1 MGWDNAGHM
10 RRSVLRA
17 VGAVLLCLVT
27 SWNGVRA
34 AGGGEAVA
42 PVQPPV
48 VVLGSEGSVSLN
60 RQSVYW
66 ADATGQRAIEQVEAG
81 VDALPWRLRTRD
93 QQSWT
98 PGGSLWVMFEAA
110 VPRGERWY
118 LETGTAIHDHLQF
131 FHRDPNGAW
140 VVQQAGTDMPA
151 SIWSVPGRLP
161 TFLLA
166 SDAPAPVRYW
176 LRVDDAQAEFLSPLR
191 LVRSDMVRSQ
201 REVEQF
207 MFGAYFGLALLMFC
221 ASLAHGV
228 TYRDK
233 AFLAFA
239 LYILLLA
246 SGQLGRAGVGAQHF
260 WPEWLAWNGTLL
272 SLWPGAAMAAG
283 LWFVKVVTDP
293 ARLSRRLDLGVW
305 ALIAA
310 LLAATALHVVLR
322 GHSSLTLVLALT
334 GLSLVA
340 VLCMVVWGWQDSR
353 DRHLTLVALGF
364 APLAVLAL
372 FPLARTFGLLPPS
385 LLTRYGLFFGSAL
398 QLPILYYAL
407 NIRLMAR
414 REGEL
419 RASALS
425 RTDALTG
432 LPHLQA
438 LVERLDT
445 SLAHARGQKQ
455 QLGLM
460 GVRVSNLDAIAE
472 EFGPEYAEKALVVA
486 ASHLRRVIVGFDM
499 AARVGEREFALL
511 LEAPMTPQLATSRAQ
526 QVVASGLRQVEA
538 LPAALTLKFHVAVA
552 LLPEPQ
558 LDGAASL
565 RWVMEGLD
573 QLTPDTRKLIRP
585 LNF

>member
-1 MGWDNAGHM
+1 M
-10 RRSVLRA
+10 RRSALRA
-17 VGAVLLCLVT
+17 LVAVLLWMVT
-27 SWNGVRA
+27 SWAGVHA
-34 AGGGEAVA
+34 ARGGEAIA
-42 PVQPPV
+42 PAQPPGI
-48 VVLGSEGSVSLN
+48 VLGATGSVSLN
-60 RQSVYW
+60 RQSVFW
-66 ADATGQRAIEQVEAG
+66 ADALGERNIDQVEVGAN
-81 VDALPWRLRTRD
+81 VLPWRLRSRD
-93 QQSWT
+93 QQTWP
-98 PGGSLWVMFEAA
+98 PGGSLWVMFEAT
-110 VPRGERWY
+110 VPRGEHWY
-118 LETGTAIHDHLQF
+118 LETGTAIHDKLQF
-131 FHRDPNGAW
+131 FHRDAAGAW
-140 VVQQAGTDMPA
+140 VVQQAGTDMPSSRWA
-151 SIWSVPGRLP
+151 VPGRLP
-161 TFLLA
+161 TFSLVT
-166 SDAPAPVRYW
+166 DNPRPVRYW
-176 LRVDDAQAEFLSPLR
+176 VRVDDAQAEFVSPLR
-191 LVRSDMVRSQ
+191 LVREDMLRTQ

-207 MFGAYFGLALLMFC
+207 LFGAYFGLALLVFG

-233 AFLAFA
+233 AFLSFA

-246 SGQLGRAGVGAQHF
+246 AGQLGRAGVAAQHF

-305 ALIAA
+305 GLIAA
-310 LLAATALHVVLR
+310 LLAATALHVVLGR
-322 GHSSLTLVLALT
+322 HSSLTLVLTLT
-334 GLSLVA
+334 GLGLVA
-340 VLCMVVWGWQDSR
+340 VLCMVLWGWRESR
-353 DRHLTLVALGF
+353 ERHLGLIALGF
-364 APLAVLAL
+364 APLALLAL
-372 FPLARTFGLLPPS
+372 FPLVRTFGLLPPN
-385 LLTRYGLFFGSAL
+385 LLTRYGLFFGVAL
-398 QLPILYYAL
+398 ELPILYYAL

-419 RASALS
+419 RAGALS

-432 LPHLQA
+432 LPHRRA

-460 GVRVSNLDAIAE
+460 AVRVSNLDAIAE
-472 EFGPEYAEKALVVA
+472 EFGQEYAEKALVVA
-486 ASHLRRVIVGFDM
+486 ASHLRRVIVDFDM

-565 RWVMEGLD
+565 ERVLEGLD

>member
-1 MGWDNAGHM
+1 M
-10 RRSVLRA
+10 RA
-17 VGAVLLCLVT
+17 VGAVLLWLVS
-27 SWNGVRA
+27 SWGCVYA
-34 AGGGEAVA
+34 AGNGEAVA
-42 PVQPPV
+42 PAQPPTI
-48 VVLGSEGSVSLN
+48 VLGGDASVSLN

-66 ADATGQRAIEQVEAG
+66 ADALGQRLIDQVEAG
-81 VDALPWRLRTRD
+81 ANAVPWRLRTRD
-93 QQSWT
+93 QQSW
-98 PGGSLWVMFEAA
+98 PAGGSLWVMFEAT

-118 LETGTAIHDHLQF
+118 LETGAAIHDNLQF
-131 FHRDPNGAW
+131 FHRDRSGAW
-140 VVQQAGTDMPA
+140 VVQQAGTDMPSA
-151 SIWSVPGRLP
+151 IWSVPGRLP
-161 TFLLA
+161 TFQLA
-166 SDAPAPVRYW
+166 SDDPAPIRYW
-176 LRVDDAQAEFLSPLR
+176 LRVDDAQTEFVSPLR
-191 LVRSDMVRSQ
+191 LVRSDKLRSQ
-201 REVEQF
+201 REAEQF
-207 MFGAYFGLALLMFC
+207 LFGAYFGLALLVFC
-221 ASLAHGV
+221 ASFAHGV

-239 LYILLLA
+239 LYIVLLA

-310 LLAATALHVVLR
+310 LLAATALHLVLR
-322 GHSSLTLVLALT
+322 GHNSLNLVVALT
-334 GLSLVA
+334 GLALVA
-340 VLCMVVWGWQDSR
+340 VLCMVVWGWNEGR
-353 DRHLTLVALGF
+353 ERHLALVALGF
-364 APLAVLAL
+364 APLVLLAL

-385 LLTRYGLFFGSAL
+385 LLTRYGLFFGAAL

-425 RTDALTG
+425 RSDALTG

-460 GVRVSNLDAIAE
+460 AVRISNLDAIAE
-472 EFGPEYAEKALVVA
+472 EFGAEYAERALVVA
-486 ASHLRRVIVGFDM
+486 ASHLRRVIVDFDM

-511 LEAPMTPQLATSRAQ
+511 LEAPVTPQLATSRAQ

>member
-1 MGWDNAGHM
+1 MW
-10 RRSVLRA
+10 RSVLRA
-17 VGAVLLCLVT
+17 IGAALLWLAALAG
-27 SWNGVRA
+27 GVHAAEGEPAAPAHA
-34 AGGGEAVA
+34 AGVTLGEK
-42 PVQPPV
+42 
-48 VVLGSEGSVSLN
+48 GSVSLN

-66 ADATGQRAIEQVEAG
+66 VDPLGRKTAEQLAADFNAV
-81 VDALPWRLRTRD
+81 PWRLRTRD
-93 QQSWT
+93 QQSWK
-98 PGGSLWVMFEAA
+98 PGGALWVMFEAT
-110 VPRGERWY
+110 VPRGEHWY

-131 FHRDPNGAW
+131 FHQDRSGAW
-140 VVQQAGTDMPA
+140 LVQQAGTDMP
-151 SIWSVPGRLP
+151 SSHWSVPGRLP
-161 TFLLA
+161 TFSLA
-166 SDAPAPVRYW
+166 RDEPQPVRYW
-176 LRVDDAQAEFLSPLR
+176 LRVDDEQGEFVSPLR
-191 LVRSDMVRSQ
+191 LVREDVLRNQ

-207 MFGAYFGLALLMFC
+207 LFGGFFGLGLLVFC
-221 ASLAHGV
+221 ASAAHGI

-233 AFLAFA
+233 AFLALA
-239 LYILLLA
+239 LYILMLA

-272 SLWPGAAMAAG
+272 SLWPGAPMAAA

-305 ALIAA
+305 GLIAA
-310 LLAATALHVVLR
+310 LLAATALHVVLSS
-322 GHSSLTLVLALT
+322 HSSRTLVLMLT

-340 VLCMVVWGWQDSR
+340 LLGMVLWGWWEGR
-353 DRHLTLVALGF
+353 ERHLALVALGF
-364 APLAVLAL
+364 APVVLLAL
-372 FPLARTFGLLPPS
+372 FPLARTFGLLAPS
-385 LLTRYGLFFGSAL
+385 LLTRYGLFIGVAL
-398 QLPILYYAL
+398 ELPILYYAL

-419 RASALS
+419 RAGALS
-425 RTDALTG
+425 RSDALTG
-432 LPHLQA
+432 LPHRQA
-438 LVERLDT
+438 VVERLDT

-455 QLGLM
+455 HLGLM
-460 GVRVSNLDAIAE
+460 AVRVSNLDAIAE
-472 EFGPEYAEKALVVA
+472 EFGHEYAEKALVVA
-486 ASHLRRVIVGFDM
+486 ASHLRRVIVDFDM

-552 LLPEPQ
+552 LLPAPQ

-565 RWVMEGLD
+565 AWVLEGLD